1 MLAHTFI
8 HGGMKKSLLSH
19 LAKEHFL
26 RHPVFETKSIFN
38 FNKKCKNRAWQKID
52 KIDWVRHSLFD
63 SLNSVFTINWN
74 AFYSVKCLTN
84 SAHPWIQ
91 LFSIILNKFQYCFA
105 ILWNWNIEQQTIKLQ
120 IANYISHNHW
130 SRESKIIDSWV
141 KALNPIDRAFKSF
154 KNEKFLKTGSNMS
167 KDEN

>member
-63 SLNSVFTINWN
+63 SLNSVFTINCQ
-74 AFYSVKCLTN
+74 AL
-84 SAHPWIQ
+84 
-91 LFSIILNKFQYCFA
+91 SISQSLN
-105 ILWNWNIEQQTIKLQ
+105 LSL
-120 IANYISHNHW
+120 SL
-130 SRESKIIDSWV
+130 RDR
-141 KALNPIDRAFKSF
+141 DRADTIITFHHHHPPTE
-154 KNEKFLKTGSNMS
+154 NFLST
-167 KDEN
+167 